1 MATRDFKICN
11 CKDNSH
17 ELLYTANVVNNENDC
32 ENECM
37 PNFSNAFNDKCDTQ
51 PVQNDNFINDNSD
64 ITDILDDIHSSSNDS
79 NDILHDHDTLA
90 MFCKKNYKNLK
101 IFHLNVNSL
110 RNKLPDVTTVLKFV
124 DILCMTESKLDES
137 FLNAQFNV
145 DEFKIIRR
153 DRNEHGGGIF
163 CYVRSVIPHRN
174 RPDLS
179 FNHSGIESVVIEV
192 STKMKKVLIA
202 CVYRPPSIHV
212 KYLQEAIDTIYCK
225 GLVESKHVY
234 MLGDLNVNLLRQ
246 PNDLTHTI
254 ESLNLYNVIKD
265 PTCFKNVR
273 SPTLLDVIFTN
284 SKYGVADKFNS
295 NVGISDF
302 HHLVGFA
309 TKMHIQRRV
318 FRSIMYRSYKHFDI
332 NAYTD
337 DLQKAP
343 FNVSDIF
350 DEVDD
355 KLWCHNMV
363 LRSVID
369 HHAPLKIKNTKGQT
383 AFYMNNELR
392 KAINVKGML
401 HRKYNKV
408 PTNENW
414 GKFRDQ
420 RNKVNKMKR
429 NAMSTYFDKKCN
441 NVSQNNNSKMFW
453 NAVKPYFSSKASSTS
468 DPVSLLDNDDHV
480 VNNQDLVCNMFN
492 DHFVNITNDMCENI
506 EINEL
511 NVESLATHYSTH
523 PSVVKILSQLSG
535 SENSNSSSSFVFH
548 SVLPEQVKLKLKCL
562 NTRKACGYDLIPAKL
577 IKCSADILCYTLT
590 PIINYSFQSATFPS
604 ILKNAEVS
612 PIFKKDDPL
621 SISNYRPVSV
631 LTSLSKIFESI
642 ILDQLNVHFQNI
654 FNNSLAAFRKKYS
667 CENVLL
673 QCIEDW
679 KMLLDKGENVGCLL
693 IDLSKAFDCL
703 PHGLLIAKLQAYGL
717 DNNACTLIHSY
728 LTDRMQRVK
737 LYHHKSEWRKLLR
750 GVPQGSLLGP
760 LLFNVFIND
769 YFDFV
774 ECQVYNYADDVT
786 LSCHS
791 ECPLIIKSKLEN
803 EAVSSIE
810 WFRSNFMKAN
820 PAKFQTM
827 TISKQDHKINIIV
840 NDNII
845 ESSEC
850 VKLLGVH
857 IDNKLTF
864 NHHVSVLCKKV
875 GKQINALCRMS
886 RYLNQKSLL
895 KVYESF
901 IKSNFNYASSVWHLC
916 GIGNTRR
923 IEKLQERA
931 LRIIFKDYNSR
942 YTNFLRDTNLPTLY
956 LERKRKLL
964 IMVFKIIHDLAKP
977 LAPDFFEF
985 ITSSYDLRN
994 TSMLS
999 IPLCKTSKYGSNS
1012 VLFQGAS
1019 LWNKLPND
1027 IRECNDVESFRNTI
1041 VKWNGP
1047 VCLCGSCFSCIGF

>member
-1 MATRDFKICN
+1 MATRDFKICI

-17 ELLYTANVVNNENDC
+17 ELFYIANVTNNDNDY
-32 ENECM
+32 ENECVQ
-37 PNFSNAFNDKCDTQ
+37 NFSIAFNDNCDIDD
-51 PVQNDNFINDNSD
+51 VQNDSFINDDSH
-64 ITDILDDIHSSSNDS
+64 ITDILDDVTSKLTDSNDS
-79 NDILHDHDTLA
+79 PHDQDILA

-110 RNKLPDVTTVLKFV
+110 RNKLPDVTALLKFV
-124 DILCMTESKLDES
+124 DILCMTESKLDDS
-137 FLNAQFNV
+137 FPNAQFSV
-145 DEFKIIRR
+145 DEFKIVRR

-179 FNHSGIESVVIEV
+179 FNHSGIESIVIEV
-192 STKMKKVLIA
+192 STKTKKVLIA
-202 CVYRPPSIHV
+202 CVYRPPSVHV
-212 KYLQEAIDTIYCK
+212 KYLQEAIDNIHCK
-225 GLVESKHVY
+225 CLVECKHIY
-234 MLGDLNVNLLRQ
+234 ILGDLNVNLLKH
-246 PNDLTHTI
+246 PNDLTNTI
-254 ESLNLYNVIKD
+254 ESLDLYSVIKD
-265 PTCFKNVR
+265 PTCFKNVS
-273 SPTLLDVIFTN
+273 SPTLLDVILTN
-284 SKYGVADKFNS
+284 SKYGVADKLNC

-309 TKMHIQRRV
+309 TKLHVQRRV
-318 FRSIMYRSYKHFDI
+318 FRSITYRSYKHFDI
-332 NAYTD
+332 DAYTN
-337 DLQKAP
+337 DLQNAP

-350 DEVDD
+350 DEIDD
-355 KLWCHNMV
+355 KIWYHNMM

-369 HHAPLKIKNTKGQT
+369 SHAPLKIKNTKGQT

-401 HRKYNKV
+401 HRKYNKA
-408 PTNENW
+408 PTSENW
-414 GKFRDQ
+414 NKFKAQ

-441 NVSQNNNSKMFW
+441 NVNVNNNSKMFW
-453 NAVKPYFSSKASSTS
+453 NTVKPYFSSNVSNRS

-492 DHFVNITNDMCENI
+492 DHFVNTTNDMCENL
-506 EINEL
+506 EVNDL
-511 NVESLATHYSTH
+511 SVESLATHYSTH
-523 PSVVKILSQLSG
+523 SSVVKIFSQFSG
-535 SENSNSSSSFVFH
+535 LANTNSSSSFVFH
-548 SVLPEQVKLKLKCL
+548 SVQPEQVKLKLKCL
-562 NTRKACGYDLIPAKL
+562 NTRKSCGYDLIPAKL
-577 IKCSADILCYTLT
+577 IKYGADILCYSLT
-590 PIINYSFQSATFPS
+590 PIINHSLQNATFPS

-631 LTSLSKIFESI
+631 LTALSKVFESI
-642 ILDQLNVHFQNI
+642 ILDQLNAHFQNL

-667 CENVLL
+667 CEHVLL

-717 DNNACTLIHSY
+717 DNNACTLIQSY

-737 LYHHKSEWRKLLR
+737 LCHNRSEWKTLQR

-769 YFDFV
+769 YFDFID
-774 ECQVYNYADDVT
+774 CQVYNYADDVT
-786 LSCHS
+786 LSCHG
-791 ECPLIIKSKLEN
+791 ECPLVIKKKLES
-803 EAVSSIE
+803 EAMSSIE

-827 TISKQDHKINIIV
+827 ILSKQNHKMSITV
-840 NDNII
+840 NDNVID
-845 ESSEC
+845 SSEC

-864 NHHVSVLCKKV
+864 NHHITVMCKKI
-875 GKQINALCRMS
+875 GRQINALCRIS
-886 RYLNQKSLL
+886 RYLSQKSLL

-923 IEKLQERA
+923 IEKLQERS
-931 LRIIFKDYNSR
+931 LRIIFKDYSSIYSNL
-942 YTNFLRDTNLPTLY
+942 LRDTNLSTLY
-956 LERKRKLL
+956 LERTRKLL
-964 IMVFKIIHDLAKP
+964 SMVFKITNDLAKP
-977 LAPDFFEF
+977 LAPDFFKF
-985 ITSSYDLRN
+985 ATSSYDLRN
-994 TSMLS
+994 VLTLS
-999 IPLCKTSKYGSNS
+999 IPLCKTSKYGLNS

-1027 IRECNDVESFRNTI
+1027 IRECNDLESFKNAI

-1047 VCLCGSCFSCIGF
+1047 VCSCGSCFSCIGF